1 MLKSFTKPARCRRGR
16 NGGYPPSPAQIPAC
30 SFPALGSS
38 EIRRFRSRNTSRVC
52 HCHQGGWHCFSD
64 PSPDNVSFDGYVS
77 CQPLP
82 HVSGFPALGVLW
94 VDPTSYRPSAVLLW
108 VGLAYLLMDKS
119 VEEELIGDPTF
130 LTSLCTLA
138 TL

>member
-1 MLKSFTKPARCRRGR
+1 MPGAPRT
-16 NGGYPPSPAQIPAC
+16 
-30 SFPALGSS
+30 
-38 EIRRFRSRNTSRVC
+38 
-52 HCHQGGWHCFSD
+52 D
-64 PSPDNVSFDGYVS
+64 PSVQFSRTGLFRDTSLPQSEYFPTSLLPSGRLALFLRHGRPDNVSFEGYVS

-82 HVSGFPALGVLW
+82 HVAGFPDFGVLW

-108 VGLAYLLMDKS
+108 VGLAYLLMDES

-130 LTSLCTLA
+130 LTPLCTLA

>member
-1 MLKSFTKPARCRRGR
+1 MFS
-16 NGGYPPSPAQIPAC
+16 
-30 SFPALGSS
+30 GSS
-38 EIRRFRSRNTSRVC
+38 C
-52 HCHQGGWHCFSD
+52 
-64 PSPDNVSFDGYVS
+64 PDNVSFEGYVS

-82 HVSGFPALGVLW
+82 HVAGFPDLRVLW
-94 VDPTSYRPSAVLLW
+94 VDPTSYKPSAVLLW